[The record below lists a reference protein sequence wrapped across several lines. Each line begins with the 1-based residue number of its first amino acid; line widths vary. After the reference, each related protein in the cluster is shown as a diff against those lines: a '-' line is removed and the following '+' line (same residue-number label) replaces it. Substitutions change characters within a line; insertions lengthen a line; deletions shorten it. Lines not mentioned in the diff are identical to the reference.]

1 MAPRKRVEK
10 KLPQGFQGSS
20 GDGRDGEGTER
31 YEDGRGERKAWTAS
45 GRRRGRGMRKGP
57 ENETRLQAPGR
68 LVEGPTM
75 QMPAGTVAGQIT
87 TSRIE
92 AAS

>member
-1 MAPRKRVEK
+1 MRMAGVRGRPG
-10 KLPQGFQGSS
+10 LPV
-20 GDGRDGEGTER
+20 GE
-31 YEDGRGERKAWTAS
+31 DV
-45 GRRRGRGMRKGP
+45 RGRGMRKGP

-75 QMPAGTVAGQIT
+75 QIPAGTVAGQIT